1 MWPFRSN
8 VAPAESVNAV
18 ALQSASAARKYLVVF
33 PSGTAPDK
41 TAPSAF
47 VQLQFP
53 GAVRSLLPAPPVHT
67 AVTGTSES
75 THCHVMRVSMSSA
88 LLV

>member
-1 MWPFRSN
+1 M
-8 VAPAESVNAV
+8 
-18 ALQSASAARKYLVVF
+18 YLVVF

-41 TAPSAF
+41 ATPSAF
-47 VQLQFP
+47 VQLQLP
-53 GAVRSLLPAPPVHT
+53 ESARSLLFAPPVHT

-88 LLV
+88 LLVWV